1 MKKNY
6 VNVECEII
14 FLTPKDVITMSGER
28 RVVYDPDNILND
40 HDKLDIWQW

>member
-28 RVVYDPDNILND
+28 IVHDPNNILND
-40 HDKLDIWQW
+40 EDNLDIWEW